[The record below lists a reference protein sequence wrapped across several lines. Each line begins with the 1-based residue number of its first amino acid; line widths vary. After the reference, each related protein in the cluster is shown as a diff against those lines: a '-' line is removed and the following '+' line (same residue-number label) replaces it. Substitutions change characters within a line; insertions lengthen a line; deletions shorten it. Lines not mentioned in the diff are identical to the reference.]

1 MKNSKINNRCLAD
14 SNHRISKISIAKQI
28 KNIWADNLRR
38 SVMTLGLVSDQ
49 EQLVVFE
56 VADESFGIDINAVQ
70 EIIRLQQITEVPRAP
85 MHVKGVIN
93 LRGKVI
99 PVVDLREKLGFMQG
113 EETKS
118 SRIVVVD
125 IAGTTVG
132 MIVDAVSEVLRIS
145 SEQIEEPSSII
156 ESYEQYLRGIG
167 KVENRLVLLLDLE
180 KVLPE
185 AAAMKVAA

>member
-1 MKNSKINNRCLAD
+1 
-14 SNHRISKISIAKQI
+14 
-28 KNIWADNLRR
+28 
-38 SVMTLGLVSDQ
+38 MTLGLVSDQ

>member
-1 MKNSKINNRCLAD
+1 MA
-14 SNHRISKISIAKQI
+14 
-28 KNIWADNLRR
+28 
-38 SVMTLGLVSDQ
+38 LGLVSDQ

-70 EIIRLQQITEVPRAP
+70 EIIRIQQITEVPRAP

-132 MIVDAVSEVLRIS
+132 MIVDAVTEVLRIGG
-145 SEQIEEPSSII
+145 EQIEEPSSII

-167 KVENRLVLLLDLE
+167 KIDNRLILLLDLE
-180 KVLPE
+180 RVLPE
-185 AAAMKVAA
+185 AASMEAAA

>member
-1 MKNSKINNRCLAD
+1 MGFKENR
-14 SNHRISKISIAKQI
+14 RI
-28 KNIWADNLRR
+28 
-38 SVMTLGLVSDQ
+38 VMALGLASDQ

-132 MIVDAVSEVLRIS
+132 MIVDAVTEVLRIG
-145 SEQIEEPSSII
+145 SEQVEAPSSII

-167 KVENRLVLLLDLE
+167 KIDNRLILLLDLE

>member
-1 MKNSKINNRCLAD
+1 MS
-14 SNHRISKISIAKQI
+14 
-28 KNIWADNLRR
+28 
-38 SVMTLGLVSDQ
+38 LGLVSDQ

-125 IAGTTVG
+125 ITGTTVG
-132 MIVDAVSEVLRIS
+132 MIVDAVTEVLRIG

-167 KVENRLVLLLDLE
+167 KIDNRLILLLDLV

-185 AAAMKVAA
+185 AASLDTAA